1 MKYAV
6 GRQLNAQ
13 LIEKVQEEM
22 KLGRKTYITLEN
34 GR

>member
-6 GRQLNAQ
+6 GRQLNAK
-13 LIEKVQEEM
+13 LIETVQEEM
-22 KLGRKTYITLEN
+22 KLGRKVYITLEN